1 MKKLLLGFV
10 CASAGAALAVETTV
24 VATIDVIAVN
34 SSYTN
39 TVIAIPGLDL
49 SSGGD
54 LAISNL
60 VKTTNLTAGDR
71 LLAFNDG
78 QYEVWTLRELN
89 DKSKKWEKA
98 TKQYQISASGT
109 NEVQTTDASM
119 VTMSVGGGIW
129 ISRHDTS
136 KSIYVYAQHVDSPS
150 TTVAAG
156 STVLL
161 GNPTGSAKAPTIAGC
176 AKGDKIIVPTAG
188 LPKTYTCDPA
198 GNGEGK
204 TWYSYSKLTKEWGLP
219 SIPAGTGFWYVA
231 AGSSAVTVNWQ

>member
-10 CASAGAALAVETTV
+10 CASAGAALAVETT

-78 QYEVWTLRELN
+78 QYEVWTLN
-89 DKSKKWEKA
+89 GSMKWDKAE
-98 TKQYQISASGT
+98 KQYQISASGT
-109 NEVQTTDASM
+109 DEVQTTDASM
-119 VTMSVGGGIW
+119 VTMSVGSGIW
-129 ISRHDTS
+129 ISRQNTS
-136 KSIYVYAQHVDSPS
+136 DPIYVYAQHVGSPS
-150 TTVAAG
+150 NTVAAG

-198 GNGEGK
+198 GNGEGE

-231 AGSSAVTVNWQ
+231 AGSSPVTVNW